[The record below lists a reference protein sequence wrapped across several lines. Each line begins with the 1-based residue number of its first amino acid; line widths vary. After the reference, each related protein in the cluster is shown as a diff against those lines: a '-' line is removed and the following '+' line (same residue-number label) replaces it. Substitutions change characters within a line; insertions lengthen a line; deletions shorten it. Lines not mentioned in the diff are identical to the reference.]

1 LQKVTFKAGDWIE
14 YRDQSTLNRVG
25 RITGMVTANESTPDQ
40 FFCIEPTKTFH
51 ELPGTLKSN
60 ERYQR
65 SQLYNELW
73 LEESRNTISIQDI
86 IHITN
91 VWIKDDDDDTLDPS
105 TFEFSI
111 QEILYTF
118 NGRQKIC
125 HISL

>member
-1 LQKVTFKAGDWIE
+1 L
-14 YRDQSTLNRVG
+14 
-25 RITGMVTANESTPDQ
+25 RIQ
-40 FFCIEPTKTFH
+40 PTRTFH

-73 LEESRNTISIQDI
+73 LEESRNTISIQNI
-86 IHITN
+86 IRNTN
-91 VWIKDDDDDTLDPS
+91 VWIKDDDNTLYPS

-118 NGRQKIC
+118 NGRQKVR
-125 HISL
+125 HISLRHKLPVEYVITPQLPPDQNMKHFKFFIDLYF